1 MLPTGNHLLDSL
13 SLPLRNTILAFAR
26 PCELE
31 LKTVLVRSG
40 KAPTSLV
47 FLTSGMASLV
57 VTMSDGGASEVGML
71 GREGVTGSST
81 LIGPD
86 VNHPECI
93 VQIPGQGLQ
102 VQRQFLQNLFSTSSE
117 FQSRILEVVQ
127 RQLNISAQLSACN
140 LRHEAEGRFSRWLL
154 TASDLIESPTL
165 VMTQEFLSEMLGTR
179 RTTISA
185 IVQPLRAR
193 GLISVTRGTV
203 RILDRNGLKEAACEC
218 YEICRRSMNQ
228 GATQVSATSWP
239 VTPPVTPVA

>member
-1 MLPTGNHLLDSL
+1 MLPTGNYLLDSL
-13 SLPLRNTILAFAR
+13 SLPLRSAILAVAR

-31 LKTVLVRSG
+31 LKTILVRAG

-57 VTMSDGGASEVGML
+57 VSMIDGGASEVGML
-71 GREGVTGSST
+71 GRDDMTGSST

-86 VNHPECI
+86 VNHPQCI

-102 VQRQFLQNLFSTSSE
+102 VPRQLLYNLFTTSLE
-117 FQSRILEVVQ
+117 FQNKILEVVQ

-140 LRHEAEGRFSRWLL
+140 LRHEAEGRFARWLL

-165 VMTQEFLSEMLGTR
+165 IMTQEFLSEMLGTR

-185 IVQPLRAR
+185 IVQPLRAQ

-203 RILDRNGLKEAACEC
+203 RILDRPGLKAAACEC
-218 YEICRRSMNQ
+218 YEICRRSMHPEMLPAANT
-228 GATQVSATSWP
+228 GWSLNHRAIPA
-239 VTPPVTPVA
+239 A

>member
-1 MLPTGNHLLDSL
+1 MLPTGNLLLDSL

-40 KAPTSLV
+40 KAPASLV

-57 VTMSDGGASEVGML
+57 VTMVDGGASEVGML
-71 GREGVTGSST
+71 GREGITGSST

-93 VQIPGQGLQ
+93 MQIPGQGLQ
-102 VQRQFLQNLFSTSSE
+102 VPRQFLQTLFSTSSE
-117 FQSRILEVVQ
+117 FQCKILEVVQ
-127 RQLNISAQLSACN
+127 RQLNVSAQLSACN
-140 LRHEAEGRFSRWLL
+140 LRHEAEGRFARWLL
-154 TASDLIESPTL
+154 TASDLIDSPTL

-203 RILDRNGLKEAACEC
+203 RILDRPGLRRAACEC
-218 YEICRRSMNQ
+218 YEICRRSMQ
-228 GATQVSATSWP
+228 PEALPVASAGITVAHR
-239 VTPPVTPVA
+239 VTPAA